1 MTSVVD
7 ICNIGLSNLGDQKI
21 SSLSD
26 NNERARLCNLRFT
39 DVRDAVLRAHPWSCA
54 VTRTSLVRDSTAP
67 VWGYAYRYNL
77 PSNCLRVL
85 DVETWYEDHRLEGKF
100 VVTDSSEVN
109 LMYVRT
115 IDDPNVFD
123 ALITHAIG
131 LRLASEIAES
141 LTGRPELRNNLYAKY
156 QNVLSEAR
164 SIDSSERGYVD
175 KIWSDVFIEARL

>member
-1 MTSVVD
+1 M
-7 ICNIGLSNLGDQKI
+7 
-21 SSLSD
+21 
-26 NNERARLCNLRFT
+26 
-39 DVRDAVLRAHPWSCA
+39 
-54 VTRTSLVRDSTAP
+54 
-67 VWGYAYRYNL
+67 
-77 PSNCLRVL
+77 RVL

-109 LMYVRT
+109 LKYVRT
-115 IDDPNVFD
+115 IDDPNDFD